1 MAEVY
6 TDLER
11 ALNPSKPMDFCEAVY
26 QLRFGHVV
34 RREGWPKTQYLKYYV
49 IPTEGDKVSRGIYM
63 CWPSDKLF
71 WDPKQ
76 EDITAEDWLIV
87 H

>member
-1 MAEVY
+1 MGQVY

-11 ALNPSKPMDFCEAVY
+11 ALNPFKPMDFCEAIY

-34 RREGWPKTQYLKYYV
+34 RREGWSKDRYLKYYV
-49 IPTEGDKVSRGIYM
+49 VPTEGDEVSRGIYL
-63 CWPSDKLF
+63 CWPENRIF
-71 WDPKQ
+71 WEPKQ